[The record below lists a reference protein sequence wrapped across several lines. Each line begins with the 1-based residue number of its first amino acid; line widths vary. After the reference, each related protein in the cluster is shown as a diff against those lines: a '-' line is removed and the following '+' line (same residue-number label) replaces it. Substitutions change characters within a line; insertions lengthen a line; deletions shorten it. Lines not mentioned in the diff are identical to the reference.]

1 MSQTNRRT
9 QRQAKPAAPESTIA
23 APVVSAPKEPAQA
36 TPSQGEPGIRLFA
49 EALARGET
57 IRDTSGPAEAPQT
70 RAASAEHP
78 LTPILAKLHL
88 LRFELAEVAPRLGEH
103 FLDAARVIEGVS
115 LCLSNPVWNGPRPVP
130 RADSEPSGPAL
141 LPDPPAP
148 VPRADSEPEGNKKGQ
163 QSRLA
168 RAATDLVGKAS
179 RLPRKLRESRAAA
192 DALVEAV
199 KVALDPPPVL
209 WSDGP
214 PIPPDPVTPR
224 TVARHLESART
235 LYAYLGARR
244 VLPHNGSRTR
254 RIAILE
260 VAIKKLWKRVSARDE
275 RLPRPTFPSGVAPW
289 PVVQACARALS
300 NDDEVFGAQRKRAQ
314 RERRKAP

>member
-130 RADSEPSGPAL
+130 RADSEP
-141 LPDPPAP
+141 
-148 VPRADSEPEGNKKGQ
+148 EGNKKGQ

-179 RLPRKLRESRAAA
+179 RLPRKLDEMRAAA

-275 RLPRPTFPSGVAPW
+275 RLPRPAFPSGVAPW